1 MFNDIGRVDV
11 VIPVYRPGNEFK
23 NIISRLLKQT
33 VVPDNIFLLQ
43 TIEGD
48 SEQLIK
54 YEDDRIKVYPIKKK
68 DFDHGATR
76 HFGASL
82 SNAEYIMF
90 MTQDAV
96 PYNNKLIENIV
107 KPFEDK
113 KIGAVY
119 GRQLAGKDAG
129 LIEKL
134 TRVYN
139 YPKTGSIKTK
149 ADIERLGIKA
159 YFCSNVCAVYRK
171 ELYDKL
177 GGFVQKTIFNEDMI
191 MASKIIN
198 SDFNVVYCEEAMVVH
213 SHSYTCMQQFRRNFD
228 LGVSQKQYNE
238 VFENISSV
246 KEGSGYAKKMI
257 IMLLK
262 KGHVKDVFYFA
273 LQCAFKLAGYKLGK
287 NYDRLPKRIILGC
300 TMNKGYW
307 N

>member
-1 MFNDIGRVDV
+1 MSNDMGIVDV
-11 VIPVYRPGNEFK
+11 VIPVYKPGDEFK
-23 NIISRLLKQT
+23 NIIERLLKQT

-43 TIEGD
+43 TIEYAG
-48 SEQLIK
+48 EQLIK
-54 YEDDRIKVYPIKKK
+54 YENDKIKVYPIKKN

-96 PYNNKLIENIV
+96 PDNNKLIENII
-107 KPFEDK
+107 KPFEDE

-119 GRQLAGKDAG
+119 GRQLANKDVS

-149 ADIERLGIKA
+149 ADIERLGVKT

-177 GGFVQKTIFNEDMI
+177 GGFVRKTIFNEDMI

-198 SDFNVVYCEEAMVVH
+198 SGFSVAYCAKARVIH

-228 LGVSQKQYNE
+228 LGVSQKQYSK
-238 VFENISSV
+238 VFDNISSV

-257 IMLLK
+257 IMLLE
-262 KGHVKDVFYFA
+262 KGHVKDAFYFA

-287 NYDRLPKRIILGC
+287 NYNRLPKKIILKC

-307 N
+307 K